1 MLPISLRHFFSLA
14 SCSFELTQSW
24 QFCLTF
30 GSSCLTVVLASS
42 SSLSDLLDWWS
53 QHHWKV
59 WDSKFRSQLCDRL
72 RALKYRNRANDW
84 SVTVLELQQ
93 RRDGVSTAI
102 SFTGYLQL
110 SVRADQQHNTLTRGA
125 SKGST
130 IWVDVIADALHIQVK

>member
-1 MLPISLRHFFSLA
+1 
-14 SCSFELTQSW
+14 
-24 QFCLTF
+24 
-30 GSSCLTVVLASS
+30 
-42 SSLSDLLDWWS
+42 
-53 QHHWKV
+53 
-59 WDSKFRSQLCDRL
+59 
-72 RALKYRNRANDW
+72 
-84 SVTVLELQQ
+84 VLELQQ